1 MSATGL
7 DPITTEVIHNYFLSA
22 AREMERNLMRTSYT
36 TIVYEI
42 RDFGLG
48 IYDRDCR
55 MLAESPGLAIF
66 TCGNDY
72 GLQKT
77 VEFVGK
83 ENLQPGDL
91 MLTSFPYWSSAHPMD
106 VLATSPIFYKDE
118 LIGFTAIKQH
128 WVDLGQ
134 KEAGYMLDSTDV
146 FQEGLIMPGMKL
158 YRGGVRNEEIVNLIR
173 FNSRIPDKVLGDMN
187 AQVSAC
193 RTGERRVAELAE
205 RFGLGLLYEAIE
217 AILDHGERISRARL
231 AELPKGTWTA
241 EDFVDDDGIDRGTL
255 LKLKCEVTV
264 TDDEFIVDWTGSE
277 PTTKGPMNL
286 PVGLTRG
293 VSGLAFKGVTTPE
306 YPANAGHYR
315 PLRVITEEGSMM
327 HAVPPAPT
335 FTIWASLLAPEV
347 ILKAL
352 AQGMPDRIPACSGGD
367 IADVMGLGIH
377 PETGLPWLEATNEA
391 IGFGAFAGHDGED
404 GIMHLTEPGCRNNPV
419 EVLETKGPWLIDSYG
434 LRQDTGGAGEYRGGV
449 GVSRTYHFLH
459 DAAAL
464 AVVKK
469 TKTAPWGMNGGHDGT
484 PGSITI
490 WPGTDRERV
499 NGALHEKDLREGD
512 IIINAAGGGG
522 GWGNPFKREPQ
533 RVLEDVINDYVSLES
548 ARVNYGVVI
557 DEAGTCVDEAA
568 TAALRAQ

>member
-367 IADVMGLGIH
+367 IADVMGSASTRRRAFPGWKR
-377 PETGLPWLEATNEA
+377 PMKPSASAPLPAMMAKMASCT
-391 IGFGAFAGHDGED
+391 
-404 GIMHLTEPGCRNNPV
+404 
-419 EVLETKGPWLIDSYG
+419 
-434 LRQDTGGAGEYRGGV
+434 
-449 GVSRTYHFLH
+449 
-459 DAAAL
+459 
-464 AVVKK
+464 
-469 TKTAPWGMNGGHDGT
+469 
-484 PGSITI
+484 
-490 WPGTDRERV
+490 
-499 NGALHEKDLREGD
+499 
-512 IIINAAGGGG
+512 
-522 GWGNPFKREPQ
+522 
-533 RVLEDVINDYVSLES
+533 
-548 ARVNYGVVI
+548 
-557 DEAGTCVDEAA
+557 
-568 TAALRAQ
+568 